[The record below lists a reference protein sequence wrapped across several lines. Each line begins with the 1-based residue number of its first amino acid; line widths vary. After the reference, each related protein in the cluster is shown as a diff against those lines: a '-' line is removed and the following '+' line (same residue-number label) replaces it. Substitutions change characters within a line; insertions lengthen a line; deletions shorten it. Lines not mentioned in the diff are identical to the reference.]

1 MHNFRKSLHLTDK
14 LGKFDPDSGRNGPA
28 PVNDAMIT
36 FIVSII
42 LLVAGY
48 FLYGKLVSRYL
59 DVDPSRKTPA
69 YELQD
74 GVDFT
79 PLPTWKVFVIQ
90 FLNIAGL
97 GPIFGAV
104 TGAAFGPAA
113 YIWIVV
119 GCIFMGAVHDFFA
132 GMMSIRNGGVNMP
145 DLTSK
150 YLGKGMKGVMNF
162 VVAFLLLAV
171 GVSFVIGPSGLM
183 ENLTGWDKEIW
194 LYIIFGYY
202 ILATLLPV
210 DKIIGSI
217 YPFMGAILLFM
228 AFGVGVM
235 LIVGEINGT
244 HQMIELTPSVLKN
257 WHFAPEKNLIF
268 PMMFIVIS
276 CGAISGFH
284 ATQSPMMARCLKNEK
299 YARPVFY
306 GAMIAEGVVAM
317 IWATA
322 AIAYCGGPEG
332 LNNAMTSV
340 GTEINGVIVKNAQ
353 AADLVDMICK
363 SWLGKVGAVI
373 AILGVVICP
382 ITSGDTAFRSLRLSV
397 ADFLKYDQKP
407 VVKRL
412 MVSLPIFVI
421 AFFFCKVDFST
432 AWSYLGIAN
441 QTLAALVMWTG
452 AAYLINKGKPHWMC
466 SIPAAFLTFIC
477 VCFILVAPLGFGLAP
492 IVGYIAG
499 PIVALAVFVFCIIKG
514 AKRDI
519 SSL

>member
-1 MHNFRKSLHLTDK
+1 
-14 LGKFDPDSGRNGPA
+14 
-28 PVNDAMIT
+28 MIT
-36 FIVSII
+36 FLVAVL

-48 FLYGKLVSRYL
+48 FVYGKIVERYL

-69 YELQD
+69 YEKAD

-79 PLPTWKVFVIQ
+79 PIPTWKVFVIQ

-113 YIWIVV
+113 YLWIVF
-119 GCIFMGAVHDFFA
+119 GCIFMGAVHDFFS
-132 GMMSIRNGGVNMP
+132 GMMSIHNGGVNMP
-145 DLTSK
+145 DVAAK
-150 YLGKGMKGVMNF
+150 YLGKGMKGIMNI
-162 VVAFLLLAV
+162 VVAFLLMAV

-183 ENLTGWDKEIW
+183 ANLTGWDKEVW

-202 ILATLLPV
+202 VLATLLPV

-228 AFGVGVM
+228 AFGIGGAMVVGA
-235 LIVGEINGT
+235 LNGSVE
-244 HQMIELTPSVLKN
+244 MVELTPSMLKN
-257 WHFAPEKNLIF
+257 WHFNSATNLIF

-299 YARPVFY
+299 HARPVFY
-306 GAMIAEGVVAM
+306 GAMIAEGIVAM

-322 AIAYCGGPEG
+322 AMAYFGGPEG
-332 LNNAMTSV
+332 LNAAMSSTGV
-340 GTEINGVIVKNAQ
+340 EINGQLIKNAQ
-353 AADLVDMICK
+353 AADLVNLICN
-363 SWLGKVGAVI
+363 SWLGKVGAII

-382 ITSGDTAFRSLRLSV
+382 ITSGDTAFRSLRLSI
-397 ADFLKYDQKP
+397 ADFLKFDQKP
-407 VVKRL
+407 IVKRL
-412 MVSLPIFVI
+412 AICIPVFVV

-441 QTLAALVMWTG
+441 QILATLVLWTG
-452 AAYLINKGKPHWMC
+452 AAYLISKGRAHWMC
-466 SIPAAFLTFIC
+466 SLPATFLTFIC
-477 VCFILVAPLGFGLAP
+477 VSFLFIAPLGLGLAP
-492 IVGYIAG
+492 MIGYIAG
-499 PIVALAVFVFCIIKG
+499 VTVAIPTLIFFILKG
-514 AKRDI
+514 RKSVTL
-519 SSL
+519 SSDMA

>member
-1 MHNFRKSLHLTDK
+1 
-14 LGKFDPDSGRNGPA
+14 
-28 PVNDAMIT
+28 MIT
-36 FIVSII
+36 FLLSI
-42 LLVAGY
+42 LLLIAGY
-48 FLYGKLVSRYL
+48 FVYGKIVEKYL

-69 YELQD
+69 YTKAD
-74 GVDFT
+74 GVDFH
-79 PLPTWKVFVIQ
+79 PMPTWKVFVIQ

-104 TGAAFGPAA
+104 SGAAFGPAA

-132 GMMSIRNGGVNMP
+132 GMMSIHTGGMNMP
-145 DLTSK
+145 EVTAK
-150 YLGKGMKGVMNF
+150 YLGKRMKGFMNF
-162 VVAFLLLAV
+162 VVAFLLMAV
-171 GVSFVIGPSGLM
+171 GVSFVIGPAGLM
-183 ENLTGWDKEIW
+183 QNLTSIDKEIW

-235 LIVGEINGT
+235 LIVGDINGT
-244 HQMIELTPSVLKN
+244 HEIMELTPAVLKN
-257 WHFAPEKNLIF
+257 WHSNPEQNMII

-299 YARPVFY
+299 HARPVFY
-306 GAMIAEGVVAM
+306 GAMIAEGIVAM

-322 AIAYCGGPEG
+322 AISYFGGPDG
-332 LNNAMTSV
+332 LNAAMSDT
-340 GTEINGVIVKNAQ
+340 GTMVNGVLVKNAQ
-353 AADLVDMICK
+353 AADIVDMICK

-407 VVKRL
+407 IVKRL
-412 MVSLPIFVI
+412 IVCLPIFVA

-441 QTLAALVMWTG
+441 QILASLVLWTG
-452 AAYLINKGKPHWMC
+452 AAYLINKGRAHWMC
-466 SIPAAFLTFIC
+466 SIPATFLTFIC
-477 VCFILVAPLGFGLAP
+477 VCFLMVAPLGFGLAP
-492 IVGYIAG
+492 VVGYIAG
-499 PIVALAVFVFCIIKG
+499 AAVAIPAFIFCVMKG
-514 AKRDI
+514 RR
-519 SSL
+519 SFTLS

>member
-1 MHNFRKSLHLTDK
+1 
-14 LGKFDPDSGRNGPA
+14 
-28 PVNDAMIT
+28 MIT
-36 FIVSII
+36 FLLSIL

-48 FLYGKLVSRYL
+48 FVYGKIVERYL
-59 DVDPSRKTPA
+59 GVDPSRKTPA
-69 YELQD
+69 YEKAD

-79 PLPTWKVFVIQ
+79 PMPTWKVFVIQ

-132 GMMSIRNGGVNMP
+132 GMMSIQNGGVNMP

-150 YLGKGMKGVMNF
+150 YLGKRMKGLMNF
-162 VVAFLLLAV
+162 VVIFLLMAV

-183 ENLTGWDKEIW
+183 QNLTGIDKEIW
-194 LYIIFGYY
+194 LYVIFGYY
-202 ILATLLPV
+202 IIATLLPV

-217 YPFMGAILLFM
+217 YPFMGAVLLFM
-228 AFGVGVM
+228 ALGVGIM
-235 LIVGEINGT
+235 LVVGDLNGS
-244 HQMIELTPSVLKN
+244 HEMVELTPAMLKN
-257 WHFAPEKNLIF
+257 WHFNPEGNLLI

-306 GAMIAEGVVAM
+306 GAMIAEGIVAL

-340 GTEINGVIVKNAQ
+340 GTEIDGVIVKNAQ
-353 AADLVDMICK
+353 AADLVDLICK

-382 ITSGDTAFRSLRLSV
+382 ITSGDTAFRSLRLSL
-397 ADFLKYDQKP
+397 ADLLKYDQKP

-412 MVSLPIFVI
+412 LICLPIFVI

-452 AAYLINKGKPHWMC
+452 AAYLIGKGKPHWMC
-466 SIPAAFLTFIC
+466 SIPATFLTFVCI
-477 VCFILVAPLGFGLAP
+477 CFIMISPLGFHLQP
-492 IVGYIAG
+492 IVGYITG
-499 PIVALAVFVFCIIKG
+499 IVCALAAFVLCIFKS
-514 AKRDI
+514 R
-519 SSL
+519 

>member
-1 MHNFRKSLHLTDK
+1 
-14 LGKFDPDSGRNGPA
+14 
-28 PVNDAMIT
+28 MIT
-36 FIVSII
+36 FIVSIL

-48 FLYGKLVSRYL
+48 FLYGKLVGKYL

-69 YELQD
+69 YELAD

-79 PLPTWKVFVIQ
+79 PMPTWKVFVIQ

-104 TGAAFGPAA
+104 SGAAFGPAA

-132 GMMSIRNGGVNMP
+132 GMMSLRNGGVNMP
-145 DLTSK
+145 ELTAK
-150 YLGKGMKGVMNF
+150 YLGNGMKVFLNI
-162 VVAFLLLAV
+162 VVIFLLIAV

-183 ENLTGWDKEIW
+183 QNLTGVSKEIW
-194 LYIIFGYY
+194 LYVIFGYY
-202 ILATLLPV
+202 IIATLLPI

-217 YPFMGAILLFM
+217 YPFMGATLLFM

-235 LIVGEINGT
+235 LMVGDINGT
-244 HQMIELTPSVLKN
+244 HEMLELTPSVLKN
-257 WHFAPEKNLIF
+257 WHSNPEQNLIF

-306 GAMIAEGVVAM
+306 GAMIAEGIVAM
-317 IWATA
+317 IWASA

-340 GTEINGVIVKNAQ
+340 GTEINGVIVRNAQ

-382 ITSGDTAFRSLRLSV
+382 ITSGDTAFRSLRLSL
-397 ADFLKYDQKP
+397 ADMLKYDQKP
-407 VVKRL
+407 VFKRL
-412 MVSLPIFVI
+412 VICLPIFAV
-421 AFFFCKVDFST
+421 AFMFCKVDFST

-441 QTLAALVMWTG
+441 QVLAAIVMWT
-452 AAYLINKGKPHWMC
+452 ASAYLINKGKPHWMC

-492 IVGYIAG
+492 IVGYVAGIVTAIA
-499 PIVALAVFVFCIIKG
+499 LFVFCIIKG
-514 AKRDI
+514 TRRGT

>member
-1 MHNFRKSLHLTDK
+1 M
-14 LGKFDPDSGRNGPA
+14 
-28 PVNDAMIT
+28 VT
-36 FIVSII
+36 FIVSIV
-42 LLVAGY
+42 LLVAAY
-48 FLYGKLVSRYL
+48 FIYGKIVERFL

-69 YELQD
+69 YEKAD
-74 GVDFT
+74 GVDFQ
-79 PLPTWKVFVIQ
+79 PMPTWKVFVIQ

-145 DLTSK
+145 DITAR
-150 YLGKGMKGVMNF
+150 YLGKGMKGFMNF
-162 VVAFLLLAV
+162 VVIFLLLAV
-171 GVSFVIGPSGLM
+171 GVSFVIGPSGLLQ
-183 ENLTGWDKEIW
+183 NLTGLDKEVW

-228 AFGVGVM
+228 AFGVGTM
-235 LIVGEINGT
+235 LVVGDLNGT
-244 HQMIELTPSVLKN
+244 HEMVELTPAMLRN
-257 WHFAPEKNLIF
+257 WHFAPESNVLV

-299 YARPVFY
+299 HARPVFY
-306 GAMIAEGVVAM
+306 GAMIAEGIVAM

-322 AIAYCGGPEG
+322 AMAYFGGPEG
-332 LNNAMTSV
+332 LNNAMTET
-340 GTEINGVIVKNAQ
+340 GTLVNGVLVKNAQ
-353 AADLVDMICK
+353 AADIVDMICK
-363 SWLGKVGAVI
+363 SWLGKAGAVI

-382 ITSGDTAFRSLRLSV
+382 ITSGDTAFRSLRLSL
-397 ADFLKYDQKP
+397 ADLLKYDQKP
-407 VVKRL
+407 VAKRL
-412 MVSLPIFVI
+412 LVCLPIFVV

-432 AWSYLGIAN
+432 AWNYLGIAN
-441 QTLAALVMWTG
+441 QILAALVMWTG
-452 AAYLINKGKPHWMC
+452 AAYLISKGKPHWMC
-466 SIPAAFLTFIC
+466 SVPAAFLTFIC
-477 VCFILVAPLGFGLAP
+477 ASFLVIAPLGLGLAP
-492 IVGYIAG
+492 MVGYIVGAVVAV
-499 PIVALAVFVFCIIKG
+499 PIFIFCIIKG
-514 AKRDI
+514 RRGVRL
-519 SSL
+519 S

>member
-1 MHNFRKSLHLTDK
+1 
-14 LGKFDPDSGRNGPA
+14 
-28 PVNDAMIT
+28 MIT
-36 FIVSII
+36 FILSIL

-48 FLYGKLVSRYL
+48 FVYGKIVERYL
-59 DVDPSRKTPA
+59 GVDPSRKTPA
-69 YELQD
+69 YEKAD

-79 PLPTWKVFVIQ
+79 PMPTWKVFVIQ

-132 GMMSIRNGGVNMP
+132 GMMSIQNGGVNMP

-150 YLGKGMKGVMNF
+150 YLGKRMKGLMNF
-162 VVAFLLLAV
+162 VVIFLLMAV

-183 ENLTGWDKEIW
+183 QNLTGIDKEIW
-194 LYIIFGYY
+194 LYVIFGYY
-202 ILATLLPV
+202 IIATLLPV

-217 YPFMGAILLFM
+217 YPFMGAVLLFM
-228 AFGVGVM
+228 AFGVGIM
-235 LIVGEINGT
+235 LVVGDLNGS
-244 HQMIELTPSVLKN
+244 HEMVELTPAMLRN
-257 WHFAPEKNLIF
+257 WHFNPEGNLLI

-306 GAMIAEGVVAM
+306 GAMIAEGIVAL

-322 AIAYCGGPEG
+322 AITYCGGPEG

-340 GTEINGVIVKNAQ
+340 GTEIDGVIVKNAQ
-353 AADLVDMICK
+353 AADLVDLICR

-382 ITSGDTAFRSLRLSV
+382 ITSGDTAFRSLRLSL
-397 ADFLKYDQKP
+397 ADLLKYDQKP

-412 MVSLPIFVI
+412 LICLPIFVI

-452 AAYLINKGKPHWMC
+452 AAYLIGKGKPHWMC
-466 SIPAAFLTFIC
+466 SVPATFLTFVC
-477 VCFILVAPLGFGLAP
+477 VCFIMISPLGFHLQP
-492 IVGYIAG
+492 IVGYVTG
-499 PIVALAVFVFCIIKG
+499 IVCALAAFVFCIFKS
-514 AKRDI
+514 R
-519 SSL
+519 

>member
-1 MHNFRKSLHLTDK
+1 
-14 LGKFDPDSGRNGPA
+14 
-28 PVNDAMIT
+28 MIT
-36 FIVSII
+36 FLLSI
-42 LLVAGY
+42 LLLLAGY
-48 FLYGKLVSRYL
+48 FVYGKIVEKYL
-59 DVDPSRKTPA
+59 DVDPSRQTPA
-69 YELQD
+69 YAKAD
-74 GVDFT
+74 GVDFQ
-79 PLPTWKVFVIQ
+79 PMSTWKVFVIQ

-104 TGAAFGPAA
+104 SGAAFGPAA

-132 GMMSIRNGGVNMP
+132 GMMSIHTGGMNMP
-145 DLTSK
+145 EVTAK
-150 YLGKGMKGVMNF
+150 YLGKRMKGFMNF
-162 VVAFLLLAV
+162 VVAFLLMAV
-171 GVSFVIGPSGLM
+171 GVSFVIGPAGLM
-183 ENLTGWDKEIW
+183 QNLTSIDKEIW

-235 LIVGEINGT
+235 LIVGDINGT
-244 HQMIELTPSVLKN
+244 YEIMELTPAVLKN
-257 WHFAPEKNLIF
+257 WHSNPEQNMIF

-299 YARPVFY
+299 HARPVFY
-306 GAMIAEGVVAM
+306 GAMIAEGIVAM

-322 AIAYCGGPEG
+322 AISYFGGPDG
-332 LNNAMTSV
+332 LNAAMSDT
-340 GTEINGVIVKNAQ
+340 GTMVNGVLVKNAQ
-353 AADLVDMICK
+353 AADIVDMICK

-407 VVKRL
+407 IVKRL
-412 MVSLPIFVI
+412 VVCLPIFVA

-452 AAYLINKGKPHWMC
+452 AAYLTSKGRPHWMC
-466 SIPAAFLTFIC
+466 SVPAAFLTF
-477 VCFILVAPLGFGLAP
+477 VCISFIMISPLGFHLDPVAGYA
-492 IVGYIAG
+492 VGIPA
-499 PIVALAVFVFCIIKG
+499 ALAAFIFCIVRSARIK
-514 AKRDI
+514 KQ
-519 SSL
+519 L

>member
-1 MHNFRKSLHLTDK
+1 MTTLDNHK
-14 LGKFDPDSGRNGPA
+14 L
-28 PVNDAMIT
+28 MIT
-36 FIVSII
+36 FIISIC

-48 FLYGKLVSRYL
+48 FIYGKIVERYL

-69 YELQD
+69 YEKSD

-79 PLPTWKVFVIQ
+79 PMPTWKVFVIQ

-104 TGAAFGPAA
+104 TGAAYGPAA

-132 GMMSIRNGGVNMP
+132 GMMSIHGGGVNMP
-145 DLTSK
+145 EITSK
-150 YLGKGMKGVMNF
+150 YLGRRMKGVMNF
-162 VVAFLLLAV
+162 VVAFLLMAV

-183 ENLTGWDKEIW
+183 QNLTGLDKEIW

-202 ILATLLPV
+202 IIATLLPV

-228 AFGVGVM
+228 ALGVGVM
-235 LIVGEINGT
+235 
-244 HQMIELTPSVLKN
+244 MIAGDLTGVHKMVELTPSDLKN
-257 WHFAPEKNLIF
+257 WHSNPGTHILI

-284 ATQSPMMARCLKNEK
+284 ATQAPMMARCLKNEK

-306 GAMIAEGVVAM
+306 GAMIAEGIVAM

-322 AIAYCGGPEG
+322 AMTYCGGPEG
-332 LNNAMTSV
+332 LNNAMTDV
-340 GTEINGVIVKNAQ
+340 GTEINGQIIRNAQ
-353 AADLVDMICK
+353 AADLVDLICK
-363 SWLGKVGAVI
+363 SWLGKVGAII

-382 ITSGDTAFRSLRLSV
+382 ITSGDTAFRSLRLSI
-397 ADFLKYDQKP
+397 ADMFRYDQKP
-407 VVKRL
+407 IVKRL
-412 MVSLPIFVI
+412 AVCLPIFVV

-441 QTLAALVMWTG
+441 QTLATLVMWTG
-452 AAYLINKGKPHWMC
+452 AAYLIIKGKPHWMC
-466 SIPAAFLTFIC
+466 SLPATFLTFIC
-477 VCFILVAPLGFGLAP
+477 VSFIIISPLGFHLSP

-499 PIVALAVFVFCIIKG
+499 IVCALAAFVLCLIK
-514 AKRDI
+514 ARN
-519 SSL
+519 

>member
-1 MHNFRKSLHLTDK
+1 
-14 LGKFDPDSGRNGPA
+14 
-28 PVNDAMIT
+28 MIT
-36 FIVSII
+36 FLLSIL

-48 FLYGKLVSRYL
+48 FLYGKIVERYL
-59 DVDPSRKTPA
+59 DIDPSRKTPA
-69 YELQD
+69 YTKAD

-79 PLPTWKVFVIQ
+79 PIPTWKVFVIQ

-113 YIWIVV
+113 YLWIVF

-132 GMMSIRNGGVNMP
+132 GMMSIHNGGVNMP
-145 DLTSK
+145 DLASK
-150 YLGKGMKGVMNF
+150 YLGKRMKGVVNF

-244 HQMIELTPSVLKN
+244 HHMVELTPAMLKN
-257 WHFAPEKNLIF
+257 FHFAPQKNLLI

-299 YARPVFY
+299 HARPVFY
-306 GAMIAEGVVAM
+306 GAMIAEGIVAM

-322 AIAYCGGPEG
+322 AITYCGGPEG

-397 ADFLKYDQKP
+397 ADLFKVDQKP
-407 VVKRL
+407 IMKRL
-412 MVSLPIFVI
+412 AVCLPIFVV

-441 QTLAALVMWTG
+441 QTLAAIVMWTG
-452 AAYLINKGKPHWMC
+452 AAYLISKGKPHWMC
-466 SIPAAFLTFIC
+466 SIPATFLTFIC
-477 VCFILVAPLGFGLAP
+477 VCFILTAPIGFSLAP

-499 PIVALAVFVFCIIKG
+499 PVVAISLFILCMIKG
-514 AKRDI
+514 AKRDT

>member
-1 MHNFRKSLHLTDK
+1 
-14 LGKFDPDSGRNGPA
+14 
-28 PVNDAMIT
+28 MIT
-36 FIVSII
+36 FIAAIA

-48 FLYGKLVSRYL
+48 FVYGKIVERYL
-59 DVDPSRKTPA
+59 DVDPSRQTPA
-69 YELQD
+69 YSKAD
-74 GVDFT
+74 GVDFQ
-79 PLPTWKVFVIQ
+79 PMPTWKVFVIQ

-113 YIWIVV
+113 YLWIVF

-132 GMMSIRNGGVNMP
+132 GMMSIHTGGMNMP
-145 DLTSK
+145 EVSAK
-150 YLGKGMKGVMNF
+150 YLGKNMKGVVNF

-171 GVSFVIGPSGLM
+171 GVSFVIGPSGLLQ
-183 ENLTGWDKEIW
+183 NLTSIDKEIW

-202 ILATLLPV
+202 IIATLLPV

-228 AFGVGVM
+228 AFGVGIM
-235 LIVGEINGT
+235 LIAGDITGAHEI
-244 HQMIELTPSVLKN
+244 QELTPSVLKN
-257 WHFAPEKNLIF
+257 WHSNPEKNVLI

-306 GAMIAEGVVAM
+306 GAMIAEGIVAM

-322 AIAYCGGPEG
+322 AMAYFGGPEG
-332 LNNAMTSV
+332 LNAAMSDT
-340 GTEINGVIVKNAQ
+340 GTMVNGVLVKNAQ
-353 AADLVDMICK
+353 AADVVDMICK
-363 SWLGKVGAVI
+363 SCLGKVGAVI

-382 ITSGDTAFRSLRLSV
+382 ITSGDTAFRSLRLSI
-397 ADFLKYDQKP
+397 ADFLKVDQKP
-407 VVKRL
+407 IAKRL
-412 MVSLPIFVI
+412 LVSLPVFVL

-441 QTLAALVMWTG
+441 QILATLVLWTG
-452 AAYLINKGKPHWMC
+452 AAYLISKGRAHWMC
-466 SIPAAFLTFIC
+466 SLPATFLTFIC
-477 VCFILVAPLGFGLAP
+477 VSFLFIAPLGLGLAP
-492 IVGYIAG
+492 MIGYIAG
-499 PIVALAVFVFCIIKG
+499 VIVAIPTLIFFIIKG
-514 AKRDI
+514 RKSVTL
-519 SSL
+519 SSDMA

>member
-1 MHNFRKSLHLTDK
+1 
-14 LGKFDPDSGRNGPA
+14 
-28 PVNDAMIT
+28 MIT
-36 FIVSII
+36 FITAIL

-48 FLYGKLVSRYL
+48 FVYGKIVERYL
-59 DVDPSRKTPA
+59 DVDPAKKTPA
-69 YELQD
+69 YEKAD

-113 YIWIVV
+113 YLWIVV
-119 GCIFMGAVHDFFA
+119 GCIFMGAVHDFFS
-132 GMMSIRNGGVNMP
+132 GMMSIHNGGVNMP
-145 DLTSK
+145 DITAK
-150 YLGKGMKGVMNF
+150 YLGKRMKIVMNF
-162 VVAFLLLAV
+162 VVIFLLMAV

-183 ENLTGWDKEIW
+183 QNLTGVDKEIW
-194 LYIIFGYY
+194 LYVIFAYY
-202 ILATLLPV
+202 VIATILPV

-217 YPFMGAILLFM
+217 YPFMGAVLLFM
-228 AFGVGVM
+228 AFGVGAM
-235 LIVGEINGT
+235 LIIGDLNGT
-244 HQMIELTPSVLKN
+244 HQMVELTPAVLKN
-257 WHFAPEKNLIF
+257 WHFNPEGNLLI

-332 LNNAMTSV
+332 LNNAMSSV
-340 GTEINGVIVKNAQ
+340 GTEIDGVIVKNAQ
-353 AADLVDMICK
+353 AADLVNLICQ

-382 ITSGDTAFRSLRLSV
+382 ITSGDTAFRSLRLSLG
-397 ADFLKYDQKP
+397 DLLKYDQKP
-407 VVKRL
+407 IVKRL
-412 MVSLPIFVI
+412 LISLPVFVV

-432 AWSYLGIAN
+432 AWSYFGIAN
-441 QTLAALVMWTG
+441 QAFATLVMWTG
-452 AAYLINKGKPHWMC
+452 AAYLVSKGKPHWMC
-466 SIPAAFLTFIC
+466 SVPATFLTFIC
-477 VCFILVAPLGFGLAP
+477 VCFIVVSPLGLHLAP
-492 IVGYIAG
+492 VVGYIAG
-499 PIVALAVFVFCIIKG
+499 VVVALAAFIFCILR
-514 AKRDI
+514 ARR
-519 SSL
+519 

>member
-1 MHNFRKSLHLTDK
+1 
-14 LGKFDPDSGRNGPA
+14 
-28 PVNDAMIT
+28 MIT
-36 FIVSII
+36 FLLSI
-42 LLVAGY
+42 LLLTAAY
-48 FLYGKLVSRYL
+48 FVYGKVVERYL
-59 DVDPSRKTPA
+59 DVDPTRKTPA
-69 YELQD
+69 YEKGD
-74 GVDFT
+74 GVDFQ
-79 PLPTWKVFVIQ
+79 PLPTWKVFIIQ

-113 YIWIVV
+113 YVWIVV

-132 GMMSIRNGGVNMP
+132 GMMSIHNGGVNMP
-145 DLTSK
+145 DLTAR
-150 YLGKGMKGVMNF
+150 YLGKRMKAFMN
-162 VVAFLLLAV
+162 VVVVFLLMAV
-171 GVSFVIGPSGLM
+171 GVSFVIGPAGLM
-183 ENLTGWDKEIW
+183 QNLTGLDKEVW

-217 YPFMGAILLFM
+217 YPYMGAVLLFM
-228 AFGVGVM
+228 ALGIGVM
-235 LIVGEINGT
+235 LIAGDLNGS
-244 HQMIELTPSVLKN
+244 HQMQELDFASLRN
-257 WHFAPEKNLIF
+257 WHSNPQQNVLV

-284 ATQSPMMARCLKNEK
+284 ATQSPMMARCLKNER

-322 AIAYCGGPEG
+322 AITYFGGPEG
-332 LNNAMTSV
+332 LNAAMTET
-340 GTEINGVIVKNAQ
+340 GTLVDGVLVKNAQ
-353 AADLVDMICK
+353 AADIVDMICK
-363 SWLGKVGAVI
+363 SWLGKAGAVI

-382 ITSGDTAFRSLRLSV
+382 ITSGDTAFRSLRLSL
-397 ADFLKYDQKP
+397 ADLFRFDQKP
-407 VVKRL
+407 IGKRIVVC
-412 MVSLPIFVI
+412 LPIFVA

-441 QTLAALVMWTG
+441 QILATIVLWTG
-452 AAYLINKGKPHWMC
+452 AAYLIQKGRVHWMC
-466 SIPAAFLTFIC
+466 SLPATFLTFIC
-477 VCFILVAPLGFGLAP
+477 VSFLVVAPLGLGLAP

-499 PIVALAVFVFCIIKG
+499 GTVALPLFVFCILY
-514 AKRDI
+514 ARRYT

>member
-1 MHNFRKSLHLTDK
+1 
-14 LGKFDPDSGRNGPA
+14 
-28 PVNDAMIT
+28 MIT
-36 FIVSII
+36 FILSI
-42 LLVAGY
+42 LLLVGAY
-48 FLYGKLVSRYL
+48 FVYGKIVGRYL

-69 YELQD
+69 YEMTD

-119 GCIFMGAVHDFFA
+119 GCIFMGGVHDFFA

-145 DLTSK
+145 EITSR
-150 YLGKGMKGVMNF
+150 YLGKGMKALMNA
-162 VVAFLLLAV
+162 VVIFLLVAV
-171 GVSFVIGPSGLM
+171 GVSFVIGPSGLLQ
-183 ENLTGWDKEIW
+183 NLTGVNKEIW
-194 LYIIFGYY
+194 LYVIFAYY
-202 ILATLLPV
+202 VIATLLPV

-217 YPFMGAILLFM
+217 YPLMGGILLFM
-228 AFGVGVM
+228 ALGIGIM
-235 LIVGEINGT
+235 MIVGEIEGT
-244 HQMIELTPSVLKN
+244 HKMLELVPSDLKN
-257 WHFAPEKNLIF
+257 WHFAPERNLIF

-306 GAMIAEGVVAM
+306 GAMVAEGIVAM
-317 IWATA
+317 IWASA

-340 GTEINGVIVKNAQ
+340 GTEINGVIVRNAQ

-363 SWLGKVGAVI
+363 SWLGKAGAII

-382 ITSGDTAFRSLRLSV
+382 ITSGDTAFRSLRLSL
-397 ADFLKYDQKP
+397 ADLFKYDQKP
-407 VVKRL
+407 VLNRL
-412 MVSLPIFVI
+412 VICIPIFVL

-432 AWSYLGIAN
+432 AWSYLGISN
-441 QTLAALVMWTG
+441 QMLASLVMWTG

-466 SIPAAFLTFIC
+466 SIPAAFLTFVCI
-477 VCFILVAPLGFGLAP
+477 CFILIAPLGFSLP
-492 IVGYIAG
+492 PVVGYIAG
-499 PIVALAVFVFCIIKG
+499 TAVAVPLFAFCVIKG

>member
-1 MHNFRKSLHLTDK
+1 
-14 LGKFDPDSGRNGPA
+14 
-28 PVNDAMIT
+28 MIT
-36 FIVSII
+36 FLLSI
-42 LLVAGY
+42 LLLIAGY
-48 FLYGKLVSRYL
+48 FVYGKIVEKYL

-69 YELQD
+69 YTKAD
-74 GVDFT
+74 GVDFQ
-79 PLPTWKVFVIQ
+79 PMPTWKVFVIQ

-104 TGAAFGPAA
+104 SGAAFGPAA

-132 GMMSIRNGGVNMP
+132 GMMSIHTGGMNMP
-145 DLTSK
+145 EVTAK
-150 YLGKGMKGVMNF
+150 YLGKRMKGFMNF
-162 VVAFLLLAV
+162 VVAFLLMAV
-171 GVSFVIGPSGLM
+171 GVSFVIGPAGLM
-183 ENLTGWDKEIW
+183 QNLTSIDKEIW

-235 LIVGEINGT
+235 LIVGDIKGT
-244 HQMIELTPSVLKN
+244 HEIMELTPAVLKN
-257 WHFAPEKNLIF
+257 WHSNPEQNMIF

-299 YARPVFY
+299 HARPVFY
-306 GAMIAEGVVAM
+306 GAMIAEGIVAM

-322 AIAYCGGPEG
+322 AISYFGGPDG
-332 LNNAMTSV
+332 LNAAMSDT
-340 GTEINGVIVKNAQ
+340 GTMVNGVLVKNAQ
-353 AADLVDMICK
+353 AADIVDMICK

-412 MVSLPIFVI
+412 VVCLPIFVA

-441 QTLAALVMWTG
+441 QILASLVLWTG
-452 AAYLINKGKPHWMC
+452 AAYLINKGRAHWMC
-466 SIPAAFLTFIC
+466 SIPATFLTFIC
-477 VCFILVAPLGFGLAP
+477 VCFLMVAPLGFGLAP
-492 IVGYIAG
+492 VVGYIAG
-499 PIVALAVFVFCIIKG
+499 AAVAIPAFIFCVVKG
-514 AKRDI
+514 RR
-519 SSL
+519 SVTLS

>member
-1 MHNFRKSLHLTDK
+1 
-14 LGKFDPDSGRNGPA
+14 
-28 PVNDAMIT
+28 MIT
-36 FIVSII
+36 FLLSI
-42 LLVAGY
+42 LLLIAGY
-48 FLYGKLVSRYL
+48 FVYGKIVEKYL

-69 YELQD
+69 YTKAD
-74 GVDFT
+74 GVDFH
-79 PLPTWKVFVIQ
+79 PMPTWKVFVIQ

-104 TGAAFGPAA
+104 SGAAFGPAA

-132 GMMSIRNGGVNMP
+132 GMMSIHTGGMNMP
-145 DLTSK
+145 EVTAK
-150 YLGKGMKGVMNF
+150 YLGKRMKGFMNF
-162 VVAFLLLAV
+162 VVAFLLMAV
-171 GVSFVIGPSGLM
+171 GVSFVIGPAGLM
-183 ENLTGWDKEIW
+183 QNLTSIDKEIW

-235 LIVGEINGT
+235 LIVGDINGT
-244 HQMIELTPSVLKN
+244 HEIMELTPAVLKN
-257 WHFAPEKNLIF
+257 WHSNPEQNMII

-299 YARPVFY
+299 HARPVFY

-322 AIAYCGGPEG
+322 AISYFGGPDG
-332 LNNAMTSV
+332 LNAAMSDT
-340 GTEINGVIVKNAQ
+340 GTMVNGVLVKNAQ
-353 AADLVDMICK
+353 AADIVDMICK

-407 VVKRL
+407 IVKRL
-412 MVSLPIFVI
+412 VVCLPIFVA

-441 QTLAALVMWTG
+441 QILASLVLWTG
-452 AAYLINKGKPHWMC
+452 AAYLINKGRAHWMC
-466 SIPAAFLTFIC
+466 SIPATFLTFIC
-477 VCFILVAPLGFGLAP
+477 VCFLMVAPLGFGLAP
-492 IVGYIAG
+492 VVGYIAG
-499 PIVALAVFVFCIIKG
+499 AAVAIPAFIFCVMKG
-514 AKRDI
+514 RR
-519 SSL
+519 SVTLS

>member
-1 MHNFRKSLHLTDK
+1 M
-14 LGKFDPDSGRNGPA
+14 
-28 PVNDAMIT
+28 VT
-36 FIVSII
+36 FIVSIV
-42 LLVAGY
+42 LLVAAY
-48 FLYGKLVSRYL
+48 FIYGKIVERFL

-69 YELQD
+69 YEKAD
-74 GVDFT
+74 GVDFQ
-79 PLPTWKVFVIQ
+79 PMPTWKVFVIQ

-145 DLTSK
+145 DITAR
-150 YLGKGMKGVMNF
+150 YLGKGMKGFMNF
-162 VVAFLLLAV
+162 VVIFLLLAV
-171 GVSFVIGPSGLM
+171 GVSFVIGPSGLLQ
-183 ENLTGWDKEIW
+183 NLTGLDKEVW

-228 AFGVGVM
+228 AFGVGIM
-235 LIVGEINGT
+235 LVVGDLNGT
-244 HQMIELTPSVLKN
+244 HEMVEFTPAMLRN
-257 WHFAPEKNLIF
+257 WHFAPESTVLV

-299 YARPVFY
+299 HARPVFY
-306 GAMIAEGVVAM
+306 GAMIAEGIVAM

-322 AIAYCGGPEG
+322 AMTYFGGPEG
-332 LNNAMTSV
+332 LNNAMTET
-340 GTEINGVIVKNAQ
+340 GTLVNGVLVKNAQ
-353 AADLVDMICK
+353 AADIVDMICK
-363 SWLGKVGAVI
+363 SWLGKAGAVI

-382 ITSGDTAFRSLRLSV
+382 ITSGDTAFRSLRLSL
-397 ADFLKYDQKP
+397 ADLLKYDQKP
-407 VVKRL
+407 VAKRL
-412 MVSLPIFVI
+412 LVCLPIFVV

-432 AWSYLGIAN
+432 AWNYLGIAN
-441 QTLAALVMWTG
+441 QILAALVMWTG
-452 AAYLINKGKPHWMC
+452 AAYLISKGKPHWMC
-466 SIPAAFLTFIC
+466 SVPAAFLTFIC
-477 VCFILVAPLGFGLAP
+477 ASFLVIAPLGLGLAP
-492 IVGYIAG
+492 MVGYIVGAVVAV
-499 PIVALAVFVFCIIKG
+499 PIFIFCIIKG
-514 AKRDI
+514 RRAVRL
-519 SSL
+519 S

>member
-1 MHNFRKSLHLTDK
+1 
-14 LGKFDPDSGRNGPA
+14 
-28 PVNDAMIT
+28 MIT
-36 FIVSII
+36 FLLSIL

-48 FLYGKLVSRYL
+48 FVYGKIVEKYL
-59 DVDPSRKTPA
+59 DVDPSRQTPA
-69 YELQD
+69 YTKAD
-74 GVDFT
+74 GVDFQ
-79 PLPTWKVFVIQ
+79 PMPTWKVFVIQ

-132 GMMSIRNGGVNMP
+132 GMMSIHTGGMNMP
-145 DLTSK
+145 EVTAK
-150 YLGKGMKGVMNF
+150 YLGKRMKGFMNF
-162 VVAFLLLAV
+162 VVAFLLMAV
-171 GVSFVIGPSGLM
+171 GVSFVIGPAGLLQ
-183 ENLTGWDKEIW
+183 NLTSIDKEIW

-202 ILATLLPV
+202 VLATLLPV

-235 LIVGEINGT
+235 LIAGDINGT
-244 HQMIELTPSVLKN
+244 HEIMELTPAVLKN
-257 WHFAPEKNLIF
+257 WHSNPEQNMIF

-284 ATQSPMMARCLKNEK
+284 ATQSPMMARCLKNERH
-299 YARPVFY
+299 ARPVFY
-306 GAMIAEGVVAM
+306 GAMIAEGIVAM

-322 AIAYCGGPEG
+322 AISYFGGPEG
-332 LNNAMTSV
+332 LNAAMSDT
-340 GTEINGVIVKNAQ
+340 GTMVNGVLVKNAQ
-353 AADLVDMICK
+353 AADIVDMICK

-397 ADFLKYDQKP
+397 ADFMKYDQKP
-407 VVKRL
+407 ILKRL
-412 MVSLPIFVI
+412 IVCLPIFVL

-441 QTLAALVMWTG
+441 QILASLVLWTG
-452 AAYLINKGKPHWMC
+452 AAYLINKGRAHWMC
-466 SIPAAFLTFIC
+466 SIPATFLTFIC
-477 VCFILVAPLGFGLAP
+477 VCFLMVAPLGFGLAP
-492 IVGYIAG
+492 VVGYIAG
-499 PIVALAVFVFCIIKG
+499 AAVSIPAFIFCVLKG
-514 AKRDI
+514 RRSVI
-519 SSL
+519 LS